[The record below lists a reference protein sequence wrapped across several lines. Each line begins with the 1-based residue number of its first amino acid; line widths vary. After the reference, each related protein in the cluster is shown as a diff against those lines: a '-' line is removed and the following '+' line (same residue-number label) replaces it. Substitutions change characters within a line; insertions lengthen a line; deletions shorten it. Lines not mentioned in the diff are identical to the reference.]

1 MTIEWTV
8 FGLER
13 KPTEGSL
20 SDVCTKAHW
29 AAIDRDSGKTSYKF
43 GETTLNAPDSSSFV
57 AFNSLT
63 NDTVSGWVKTLL
75 GTTEV
80 NSIESGLTTKTT
92 NQKDSSIVEEIPWA
106 G

>member
-29 AAIDRDSGKTSYKF
+29 AVIDRDSEKISYKF
-43 GETTLNAPDSSSFV
+43 GETTLNSADSSSFV

-75 GTTEV
+75 GSTEV
-80 NSIESGLTTKTT
+80 DSIESTLAAKT
-92 NQKDSSIVEEIPWA
+92 NSQKNSSIVEEVPWN
-106 G
+106 